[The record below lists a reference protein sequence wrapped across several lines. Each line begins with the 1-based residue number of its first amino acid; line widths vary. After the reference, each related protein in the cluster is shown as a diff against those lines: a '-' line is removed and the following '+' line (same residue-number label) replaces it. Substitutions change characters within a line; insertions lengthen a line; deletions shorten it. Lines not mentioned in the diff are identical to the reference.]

1 MDMVPMIVTEPETRR
16 GQIPRDHFTQIHR
29 TPKPATQRRGFWGPV
44 RRIFVFLL
52 GLVILTMV
60 VRHLNEINTLAAK
73 KISQTVNHFQ
83 VGSESDQ
90 LRQSARNY
98 EKEVEQAAQ

>member
-1 MDMVPMIVTEPETRR
+1 
-16 GQIPRDHFTQIHR
+16 
-29 TPKPATQRRGFWGPV
+29 
-44 RRIFVFLL
+44 
-52 GLVILTMV
+52 MV